1 MVFVCL
7 PVYCLLLKKELTS
20 TNLGEEVIGA
30 SGVAWLIICFNIFVP
45 AGIIL
50 AHVMCRSQQQDQ
62 DGDVND
68 AERAQLNH
76 IFCVLDVDG
85 SGALSVDEVATF
97 VHVTSTPHGGDGT
110 TAQAKALEMLRS
122 ADLDADGTL
131 SEAEWNTFIASAYA
145 TRFERDA
152 L

>member
-1 MVFVCL
+1 MFTTGKRAD
-7 PVYCLLLKKELTS
+7 PA
-20 TNLGEEVIGA
+20 NLGEEAIGA

-50 AHVMCRSQQQDQ
+50 AHVVCRSKQQDQ
-62 DGDVND
+62 GSDDVND
-68 AERAQLNH
+68 VERAQLNH
-76 IFCVLDVDG
+76 IFCILDVDG

-97 VHVTSTPHGGDGT
+97 VHVTSTHVSTPHGGDGT
-110 TAQAKALEMLRS
+110 AARAEALEMLRS

>member
-1 MVFVCL
+1 M
-7 PVYCLLLKKELTS
+7 
-20 TNLGEEVIGA
+20 
-30 SGVAWLIICFNIFVP
+30 AWLIICFNIFVP

>member
-1 MVFVCL
+1 M
-7 PVYCLLLKKELTS
+7 
-20 TNLGEEVIGA
+20 
-30 SGVAWLIICFNIFVP
+30 AWLIICFNIFVP

-50 AHVMCRSQQQDQ
+50 AHVVCRSKQQDQ
-62 DGDVND
+62 GSDDVND
-68 AERAQLNH
+68 VERAQLNH
-76 IFCVLDVDG
+76 IFCILDADG

-110 TAQAKALEMLRS
+110 AARAEALEMLRS